1 MAQSKFQFC
10 PRGFGRTS
18 YHVMEALQMG
28 RIPIQ
33 IYQSGDRPWLPYEN
47 LMKNISYSVTVEEL
61 PELLSSTLRKLSDSE
76 IMAMED
82 QIEKLR
88 DDYFSLEGA
97 MKQIGKFM
105 LYGSSS
111 SKSSSDDA
119 DASELICQALPFD
132 SGSGGERNLPCG
144 WVFIKWLWRQQ

>member
-47 LMKNISYSVTVEEL
+47 LMKNISYSVSVEEL
-61 PELLSSTLRKLSDSE
+61 PELISSTLWKLSDSE

-88 DDYFSLEGA
+88 DDYFSLEGV
-97 MKQIGKFM
+97 MKQIEKFM
-105 LYGSSS
+105 LHGNSNKIS
-111 SKSSSDDA
+111 SSSDDD

-132 SGSGGERNLPCG
+132 SGSPKKNLPC
-144 WVFIKWLWRQQ
+144 FPKLHLPFH